1 MSTLI
6 SLTQIRMTSTRMY
19 EIYMSGINLDKL
31 EIAKVILLYRKDG
44 DESFENYRPI
54 SLPSSI

>member
-1 MSTLI
+1 
-6 SLTQIRMTSTRMY
+6 
-19 EIYMSGINLDKL
+19 MSGIMINLDKL
-31 EIAKVILLYRKDG
+31 EIAKVILLYKKDG